1 MGRKIVLALG
11 LLAMIA
17 GCSATPS
24 EQRAGTGALAGAAG
38 GALLG
43 QAIGGDT
50 ESTLIGAAAG
60 AVIGT
65 GVAAATDPN
74 RQQQC
79 RYRDRYG
86 RVYTASCDGR
96 Y

>member
-1 MGRKIVLALG
+1 MRRHIVIVMGFA
-11 LLAMIA
+11 AMLA

-43 QAIGGDT
+43 QAIGGNT

-65 GVAAATDPN
+65 GVAAATGPN

-86 RVYTASCDGR
+86 RVYTAPCDRR